1 MSMQA
6 LNQLVARSIVDPGIV
21 QAFSAGRLQDILADL
36 DFSPEMRA
44 SLVDLRAST
53 WAEFAIMAYRL
64 VKATAQPEARIDLP
78 SPAEG
83 LITSEAKANKRQ
95 VA

>member
-6 LNQLVARSIVDPGIV
+6 LNQLVARSIVDPAIV
-21 QAFSAGRLQDILADL
+21 QAFSAGRVADILSDL

-44 SLVDLRAST
+44 SLIDLRAGT

-64 VKATAQPEARIDLP
+64 VKAAAQPVARIELP

-83 LITSEAKANKRQ
+83 LLPNEAKASKRQ

>member
-1 MSMQA
+1 MSMQS

-21 QAFSAGRLQDILADL
+21 QAFLAGRVGDILADL
-36 DFSPEMRA
+36 DFSPEMQA

-53 WAEFAIMAYRL
+53 WAEFTIMAYRL
-64 VKATAQPEARIDLP
+64 VKAAAQPVARIELP

-83 LITSEAKANKRQ
+83 LLRSEAKANKRQ